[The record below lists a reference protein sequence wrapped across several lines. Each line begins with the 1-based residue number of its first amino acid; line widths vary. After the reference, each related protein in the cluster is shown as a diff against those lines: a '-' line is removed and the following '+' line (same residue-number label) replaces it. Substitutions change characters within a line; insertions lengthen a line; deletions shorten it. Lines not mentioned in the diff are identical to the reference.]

1 MKKKAIWL
9 ILILIVAVGGWLLWK
24 KSTKPKGPIYR
35 TATVARGDVQ
45 VSIQTTGVI
54 QPENRVEI
62 KPPIAGRVEQWIVD
76 QGKRVKQGE
85 VLAWLSSTERA
96 ALLDAARAQGQ
107 AELEHWQT
115 FFKPTPL
122 VAPLDGV
129 IIVRNVE
136 AGQTVTQNDSVY
148 VLSDHLMVKANVDE
162 TDIGQVKPGME
173 AQFNMDSYPN
183 MNIEGKVVKIALE
196 SQTVNNVTTY
206 EVDILPDQVPP
217 VMKSGMTANV
227 TLIVAEKKD
236 VLVVPAEAVTREKGS
251 SSVLVP
257 GPSKK
262 ARGKPVEIETGLTDG
277 KRYEVVSGL
286 QEGDSVLI
294 ASLSMKG
301 AASSGEQQVN
311 PLMPSR
317 PRGR

>member
-1 MKKKAIWL
+1 
-9 ILILIVAVGGWLLWK
+9 
-24 KSTKPKGPIYR
+24 
-35 TATVARGDVQ
+35 VARGDVQ

-236 VLVVPAEAVTREKGS
+236 VLVVPAEAVTRENGS